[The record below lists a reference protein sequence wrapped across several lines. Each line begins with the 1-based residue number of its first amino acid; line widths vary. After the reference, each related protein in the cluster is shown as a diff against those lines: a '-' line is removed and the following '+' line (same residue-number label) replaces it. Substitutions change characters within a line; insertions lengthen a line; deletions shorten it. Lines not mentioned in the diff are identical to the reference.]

1 MSFCHSYVIIRSMTS
16 KTKASQQKP
25 TEQDP
30 LVALAEVLTQ
40 IARRENIIDT
50 ERLRREA
57 KD

>member
-1 MSFCHSYVIIRSMTS
+1 MTS
-16 KTKASQQKP
+16 KTKALQQKP

>member
-1 MSFCHSYVIIRSMTS
+1 MTNKV
-16 KTKASQQKP
+16 KTTQQKP

-40 IARRENIIDT
+40 IARRENIIDM